1 MKNAWNADMS
11 ATDAR
16 VGRWLVSSE
25 SCSTWSGDVMKLRN
39 FHAASTRACP
49 LSKITQLS
57 GPAIVWWLPPGSN
70 DGMTWTP

>member
-1 MKNAWNADMS
+1 MP
-11 ATDAR
+11 ATEAR

-25 SCSTWSGDVMKLRN
+25 SWSTWSGDVMKLRN
-39 FHAASTRACP
+39 FHAASTRAWP

-57 GPAIVWWLPPGSN
+57 GPAIVWWSPPGSN